1 MAIKVLIKRDFKA
14 GNLKQVS
21 QLLNRARYGA
31 MGMKGYISSETL
43 TDLKNPNRVVVVS
56 MWQNLSDWDNW
67 KSDPSRSELAAE
79 MEKIMTGP
87 ETIEAYEIGMQ
98 FWA

>member
-43 TDLKNPNRVVVVS
+43 TDLKNPNRVVFDEASFLRLFSGFVGHHQPDLKPLGTVA
-56 MWQNLSDWDNW
+56 LDWLPLPW
-67 KSDPSRSELAAE
+67 RLIGS
-79 MEKIMTGP
+79 
-87 ETIEAYEIGMQ
+87 TIG
-98 FWA
+98 